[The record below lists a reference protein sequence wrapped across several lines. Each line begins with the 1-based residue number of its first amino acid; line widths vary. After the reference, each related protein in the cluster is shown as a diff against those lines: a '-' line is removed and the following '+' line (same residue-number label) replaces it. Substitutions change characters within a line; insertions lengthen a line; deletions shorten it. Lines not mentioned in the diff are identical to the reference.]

1 MYRYEYKVNT
11 SKFAIIEIDDED
23 EVLDKVDNYID
34 NHGVR
39 TFYMYSE
46 KSNNEQNFFRAI
58 SDVLEAESTALAAAS
73 RTATGI
79 FWKFSEFW
87 RYYDG

>member
-1 MYRYEYKVNT
+1 MYKYEYKVNT
-11 SKFAIIEIDDED
+11 STFTITEIDYDD
-23 EVLDKVDNYID
+23 EVLDKVDNYIG

-46 KSNNEQNFFRAI
+46 KSDNEQNFFRAI
-58 SDVLEAESTALAAAS
+58 SGVLEAESTALAAAA

-79 FWKFSEFW
+79 FWKFNEFW